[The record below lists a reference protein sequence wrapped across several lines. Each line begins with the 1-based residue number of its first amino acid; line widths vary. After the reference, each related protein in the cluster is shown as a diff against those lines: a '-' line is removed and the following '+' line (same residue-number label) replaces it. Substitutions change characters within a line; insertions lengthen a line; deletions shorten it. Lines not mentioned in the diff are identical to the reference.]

1 MINFV
6 TWQSEFDTFDII
18 WDRDKSIRCVGL
30 RVGEY
35 MSFQNHETLT
45 LGDAFDVAEQ
55 KIMPNKKKDIIPDI
69 DFQDDQDCGIIEDNM
84 KGESQ

>member
-1 MINFV
+1 LINFV

-45 LGDAFDVAEQ
+45 LKDAFDAAEEVLAIL
-55 KIMPNKKKDIIPDI
+55 KEYVNDEETTP
-69 DFQDDQDCGIIEDNM
+69 
-84 KGESQ
+84 SQETKHLC

>member
-30 RVGEY
+30 RVGED

-45 LGDAFDVAEQ
+45 LKDAFDVAEEVLTIL
-55 KIMPNKKKDIIPDI
+55 KEYVND
-69 DFQDDQDCGIIEDNM
+69 EDTTPYS
-84 KGESQ
+84 EETQYLC

>member
-1 MINFV
+1 LINFV

-35 MSFQNHETLT
+35 MSFQNHKTLT
-45 LGDAFDVAEQ
+45 LKDAFDVAEEVLTIL
-55 KIMPNKKKDIIPDI
+55 KEYVND
-69 DFQDDQDCGIIEDNM
+69 EDTTPYS
-84 KGESQ
+84 EETQYLC

>member
-35 MSFQNHETLT
+35 MSFQNHKTLT
-45 LGDAFDVAEQ
+45 LNDAFDAAEEVLTIL
-55 KIMPNKKKDIIPDI
+55 KEYVNDEETTP
-69 DFQDDQDCGIIEDNM
+69 
-84 KGESQ
+84 SQETKHLC

>member
-18 WDRDKSIRCVGL
+18 WDRDKSIKCVGL

-45 LGDAFDVAEQ
+45 LNDAFDVAEEVLTIL
-55 KIMPNKKKDIIPDI
+55 KEYV
-69 DFQDDQDCGIIEDNM
+69 DDQETTPSKETQCLC
-84 KGESQ
+84 

>member
-35 MSFQNHETLT
+35 MSFQNHKTLT
-45 LGDAFDVAEQ
+45 LKDAFDVAEEVLTILKEYVGDQETTTSQ
-55 KIMPNKKKDIIPDI
+55 KT
-69 DFQDDQDCGIIEDNM
+69 QCLC
-84 KGESQ
+84 

>member
-45 LGDAFDVAEQ
+45 LNDAFDAAEEILAILKEYVNDEETTPSKETQ
-55 KIMPNKKKDIIPDI
+55 
-69 DFQDDQDCGIIEDNM
+69 CLC
-84 KGESQ
+84 

>member
-18 WDRDKSIRCVGL
+18 WDRDKNIRCVGL

-35 MSFQNHETLT
+35 MSFQNHKTLT
-45 LGDAFDVAEQ
+45 LKDAFDVAEEVLTIL
-55 KIMPNKKKDIIPDI
+55 KEYVDA
-69 DFQDDQDCGIIEDNM
+69 QDPTPY
-84 KGESQ
+84 SQETKHLC

>member
-18 WDRDKSIRCVGL
+18 WDRDKIIRCVGL

-35 MSFQNHETLT
+35 MSFQNHKTLT
-45 LGDAFDVAEQ
+45 LNDAFDAAEEVLAIL
-55 KIMPNKKKDIIPDI
+55 KEYVNDEETTP
-69 DFQDDQDCGIIEDNM
+69 
-84 KGESQ
+84 SQETKHLC

>member
-45 LGDAFDVAEQ
+45 LNDAFDAAEEVLAIL
-55 KIMPNKKKDIIPDI
+55 KENVNDEDTTPDSEETQY
-69 DFQDDQDCGIIEDNM
+69 FC
-84 KGESQ
+84 

>member
-18 WDRDKSIRCVGL
+18 WDRDKSIKCVGL
-30 RVGEY
+30 KVGEY

-45 LGDAFDVAEQ
+45 INDAFDVAEEVLTILKEYVDDSNTTPSSQ
-55 KIMPNKKKDIIPDI
+55 KT
-69 DFQDDQDCGIIEDNM
+69 QYLC
-84 KGESQ
+84 

>member
-35 MSFQNHETLT
+35 MSFQNHKTLT
-45 LGDAFDVAEQ
+45 LKDAFDVAEEVLTIL
-55 KIMPNKKKDIIPDI
+55 KEYVND
-69 DFQDDQDCGIIEDNM
+69 EDTTPYS
-84 KGESQ
+84 EETQYFC

>member
-45 LGDAFDVAEQ
+45 LNDAFDVAEEVLTIL
-55 KIMPNKKKDIIPDI
+55 KEYV
-69 DFQDDQDCGIIEDNM
+69 DDQETTPSKETQCLC
-84 KGESQ
+84 

>member
-18 WDRDKSIRCVGL
+18 WDRDKSIKCVGL

-45 LGDAFDVAEQ
+45 LNDAFDVAEEVLTIL
-55 KIMPNKKKDIIPDI
+55 KEYIND
-69 DFQDDQDCGIIEDNM
+69 EDPPPYSEET
-84 KGESQ
+84 KHLC

>member
-18 WDRDKSIRCVGL
+18 WDRDKSIRRVGL

-45 LGDAFDVAEQ
+45 LNDAFDVAEEVLTIL
-55 KIMPNKKKDIIPDI
+55 KEYV
-69 DFQDDQDCGIIEDNM
+69 DDQETTPSKETQCLC
-84 KGESQ
+84 

>member
-45 LGDAFDVAEQ
+45 LNAAFDVAEEVLAIL
-55 KIMPNKKKDIIPDI
+55 KEYVNDEETTP
-69 DFQDDQDCGIIEDNM
+69 
-84 KGESQ
+84 SQETKHLC

>member
-18 WDRDKSIRCVGL
+18 WDRDKSIKCVGL
-30 RVGEY
+30 KVGEY

-45 LGDAFDVAEQ
+45 INDAFDVAEEVLTILKEYVDDSNQTPSSQ
-55 KIMPNKKKDIIPDI
+55 KT
-69 DFQDDQDCGIIEDNM
+69 QYLC
-84 KGESQ
+84 

>member
-45 LGDAFDVAEQ
+45 LGDAFDVAEEVLTIL
-55 KIMPNKKKDIIPDI
+55 KEYVHDEITKTYSEETKYL
-69 DFQDDQDCGIIEDNM
+69 C
-84 KGESQ
+84 

>member
-45 LGDAFDVAEQ
+45 LNDAFDVAE
-55 KIMPNKKKDIIPDI
+55 
-69 DFQDDQDCGIIEDNM
+69 EV
-84 KGESQ
+84 

>member
-35 MSFQNHETLT
+35 ISFQNHETLT
-45 LGDAFDVAEQ
+45 LKDAFDAAEEVLAIL
-55 KIMPNKKKDIIPDI
+55 KEYVNDEETTP
-69 DFQDDQDCGIIEDNM
+69 
-84 KGESQ
+84 SQETKHLC

>member
-18 WDRDKSIRCVGL
+18 WDRDKSIKCVGL
-30 RVGEY
+30 RVGDY

-45 LGDAFDVAEQ
+45 VNDAFDVAEEVLAIL
-55 KIMPNKKKDIIPDI
+55 KEYVNDEETTP
-69 DFQDDQDCGIIEDNM
+69 
-84 KGESQ
+84 SQETKHLC

>member
-18 WDRDKSIRCVGL
+18 WDRDKSIKCVGL
-30 RVGEY
+30 KVGEY

-45 LGDAFDVAEQ
+45 INDAFDVAEEVLTILKEYVNDSNKTPSSQ
-55 KIMPNKKKDIIPDI
+55 KT
-69 DFQDDQDCGIIEDNM
+69 QYLC
-84 KGESQ
+84 

>member
-18 WDRDKSIRCVGL
+18 WDRDKSIKCVGL

-35 MSFQNHETLT
+35 MAFQNHETLT
-45 LGDAFDVAEQ
+45 LNDAFDVAEEVLAIL
-55 KIMPNKKKDIIPDI
+55 KEYVNDEETTP
-69 DFQDDQDCGIIEDNM
+69 
-84 KGESQ
+84 SQETKHLC

>member
-18 WDRDKSIRCVGL
+18 WDRDKIIKCVGL
-30 RVGEY
+30 KVGEY

-45 LGDAFDVAEQ
+45 INDAFDVAEEVLTIL
-55 KIMPNKKKDIIPDI
+55 KEYV
-69 DFQDDQDCGIIEDNM
+69 DDQNATPS
-84 KGESQ
+84 SQKTQYLC

>member
-1 MINFV
+1 MFNFV

-35 MSFQNHETLT
+35 MSFQNHKTLT
-45 LGDAFDVAEQ
+45 LKDAFDVAEEVLTIL
-55 KIMPNKKKDIIPDI
+55 KEYVND
-69 DFQDDQDCGIIEDNM
+69 EDTTPYS
-84 KGESQ
+84 EETQYLC

>member
-35 MSFQNHETLT
+35 ISFQNHETLT
-45 LGDAFDVAEQ
+45 LNDAFDVAEEVLTIL
-55 KIMPNKKKDIIPDI
+55 KEYV
-69 DFQDDQDCGIIEDNM
+69 DDQETTPSKETQCLC
-84 KGESQ
+84 

>member
-45 LGDAFDVAEQ
+45 LNDAFDVAEEVLA
-55 KIMPNKKKDIIPDI
+55 ILKDYFNDEETTP
-69 DFQDDQDCGIIEDNM
+69 
-84 KGESQ
+84 SQETKHLC

>member
-35 MSFQNHETLT
+35 MSFQNHKTLT
-45 LGDAFDVAEQ
+45 LNDAFDAAEEVLAIL
-55 KIMPNKKKDIIPDI
+55 KEYVNDEETTP
-69 DFQDDQDCGIIEDNM
+69 
-84 KGESQ
+84 SQETKHLC

>member
-1 MINFV
+1 LINFV

-18 WDRDKSIRCVGL
+18 WDRDKSIKCVGL

-45 LGDAFDVAEQ
+45 LNDAFDVAEEVLTIL
-55 KIMPNKKKDIIPDI
+55 KEYV
-69 DFQDDQDCGIIEDNM
+69 DDQDPTPH
-84 KGESQ
+84 SQETKHLC

>member
-45 LGDAFDVAEQ
+45 LNDAFDVAEEVLAILKEYVNDEETTPSKETQ
-55 KIMPNKKKDIIPDI
+55 
-69 DFQDDQDCGIIEDNM
+69 CLC
-84 KGESQ
+84 

>member
-18 WDRDKSIRCVGL
+18 WDRDKSIKCVGL

-35 MSFQNHETLT
+35 MSFQSHETLT
-45 LGDAFDVAEQ
+45 LNDAFDVAEEVLTIL
-55 KIMPNKKKDIIPDI
+55 KEYV
-69 DFQDDQDCGIIEDNM
+69 DDQETTPSKETQCLC
-84 KGESQ
+84 

>member
-1 MINFV
+1 LINFV

-18 WDRDKSIRCVGL
+18 WDRDKSIKCVGL

-45 LGDAFDVAEQ
+45 LNDAFDVAEEVLAIL
-55 KIMPNKKKDIIPDI
+55 KEYV
-69 DFQDDQDCGIIEDNM
+69 DDQETTPSKETQCLC
-84 KGESQ
+84 

>member
-45 LGDAFDVAEQ
+45 LNDAFDVAEEVLAIL
-55 KIMPNKKKDIIPDI
+55 KEYV
-69 DFQDDQDCGIIEDNM
+69 DDQETTPSKETQCLC
-84 KGESQ
+84 

>member
-45 LGDAFDVAEQ
+45 LNDAFDVAEEVLTIL
-55 KIMPNKKKDIIPDI
+55 KEYV
-69 DFQDDQDCGIIEDNM
+69 DDQETTPSKETQYFC
-84 KGESQ
+84 

>member
-30 RVGEY
+30 SVREY
-35 MSFQNHETLT
+35 MYFQNHESLT
-45 LGDAFDVAEQ
+45 LNDAFDVAEEVLAILKEYVNDEETTPSKEPQ
-55 KIMPNKKKDIIPDI
+55 
-69 DFQDDQDCGIIEDNM
+69 CLC
-84 KGESQ
+84 